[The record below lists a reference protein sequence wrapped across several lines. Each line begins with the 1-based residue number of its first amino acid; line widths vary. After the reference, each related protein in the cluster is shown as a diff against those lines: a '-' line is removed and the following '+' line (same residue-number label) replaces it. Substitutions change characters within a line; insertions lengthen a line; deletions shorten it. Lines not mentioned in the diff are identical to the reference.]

1 MPFKVENADFI
12 ADKLASEL
20 LPYQENRE
28 VYRNSEEA
36 VGRRMDADGS
46 AGGRIEFDVDWQL
59 LEQTDNWY
67 LACADDGD
75 GMTRSELD
83 RYTTTLA
90 VRGAGNNQG
99 LTANQGMGL
108 KISGPTRHKKG
119 VLIRSMK
126 DGECWMVQIG
136 WNGEEGGYGLV
147 PLGPED
153 ELIVPVE
160 EEMFPDFVRERG
172 SGTVVTFL
180 GNRDDDNTFAP
191 TDRSKGWLL
200 RYMNQR
206 FFRLSDRGFVAWVR
220 VPSGDV
226 DEWPRSPAEA
236 DERERKEGGKSFN
249 MTKLKGTANIWD
261 EAADR
266 QGQGYRGAVE
276 LPGDAAADVPAA
288 RMNWWV
294 VPTGPGIDL
303 SSRTASGGSL
313 AVLFQNELHDWR
325 ASGQANPF
333 FARLGVLYGKTRIAF
348 VLEPLGTTIASDFAR
363 AHVLVGGTP
372 VFESEAWMRWSE
384 QFRAQMPEAI
394 RRTMAEEQ
402 ARIEAEDP
410 DRARRIRD
418 RLKEV
423 MSLLRPR
430 RFARSND
437 GRVRAGGP
445 TATGSGP
452 GEGPIVEATRLG
464 RQRTHGGRGIGAVL
478 TQVDEISGETA
489 NEVYSMLQLDPK
501 WVTESEA
508 DDFTIVNGNGR
519 GLRDRAAALA
529 GEDGSN
535 ARIILLNREFR
546 GYQSILSAVND
557 WANPDGDDEK
567 AKFIEGN
574 AREWIEQKMVEAVT
588 ALRQLENGSTWLPST
603 FDDAL
608 SPVALTAAFMADRYH
623 TLREVKRAAGALRQ
637 TGGTSVA

>member
-28 VYRNSEEA
+28 VYKNAEEA
-36 VGRRMDADGS
+36 ILRRMDADGS
-46 AGGRIEFDVDWQL
+46 TDGRIEFDVDWPL

-99 LTANQGMGL
+99 LRANQGWGQ
-108 KISGPTRHKKG
+108 KTSGPPRHKKG
-119 VLIRSMK
+119 VLIRSMR
-126 DGECWMVQIG
+126 DAEGWMVQIG
-136 WNGEEGGYGLV
+136 WTGEETGYGLL

-153 ELIVPVE
+153 EFIVPVPDE
-160 EEMFPDFVRERG
+160 LFPAFIRERG

-180 GNRDDDNTFAP
+180 GNTDDDNTFAP
-191 TDRSKGWLL
+191 SDRPKGWLF

-206 FFRLSDRGFVAWVR
+206 FERLSNRGFDVWVR

-226 DEWPRSPAEA
+226 DDWPRSPEEA

-249 MTKLKGTANIWD
+249 ATKLRGTANIWD
-261 EAADR
+261 QAADR
-266 QGQGYRGAVE
+266 QGAGFHGAVD
-276 LPGDAAADVPAA
+276 LPGDATANVPAA
-288 RMNWWV
+288 RMHWWV

-313 AVLFQNELHDWR
+313 GVAFDNEVHDWR
-325 ASGQANPF
+325 TSGQANPF

-348 VLEPLGTTIASDFAR
+348 ILEPMGSTIASDFAR

-372 VFESEAWMRWSE
+372 VFESDAWLRWSE

-402 ARIEAEDP
+402 SRIEAEDP

-423 MSLLRPR
+423 LSLLRPR
-430 RFARSND
+430 RFARRD
-437 GRVRAGGP
+437 EGRVRAGGP
-445 TATGSGP
+445 TATGSGA
-452 GEGPIVEATRLG
+452 GDGPVHDRTGRG
-464 RQRTHGGRGIGAVL
+464 RQRTSGGRGIGAVL

-489 NEVYSMLQLDPK
+489 NEVFTMLQLDPK
-501 WVTESEA
+501 WVTETEA
-508 DDFTIVNGNGR
+508 DDFTIVNGNSR

-529 GEDGSN
+529 GEDGAN
-535 ARIILLNREFR
+535 ARIVLLNREFR
-546 GYQSILSAVND
+546 GYQSILVAVND
-557 WANPDGDDEK
+557 WANPEGDDEK
-567 AKFIEGN
+567 AKFIESN
-574 AREWIEQKMVEAVT
+574 AREWIEQKMVEAIT
-588 ALRQLENGSTWLPST
+588 GLRQLENGTTWLPST

-608 SPVALTAAFMADRYH
+608 SPAALTAAFMADRYH
-623 TLREVKRAAGALRQ
+623 TLREVKRAAGALRPAGR
-637 TGGTSVA
+637 TTAA